1 MQWPRSVQ
9 HDPAVLQDLIRMLH
23 VASLKPECQ
32 NITNYTTIATT
43 THTPQKKKKKKA
55 KIRKQ
60 SKNKNK
66 YTHITKA
73 KQKNKTKK
81 KKNIKKLIDII
92 LI

>member
-9 HDPAVLQDLIRMLH
+9 HDPAVLQGLIRMLH

-43 THTPQKKKKKKA
+43 THTPQKKKKKQSYKNKA
-55 KIRKQ
+55 RTKTNIPISQKQ
-60 SKNKNK
+60 SK
-66 YTHITKA
+66 
-73 KQKNKTKK
+73 KK
-81 KKNIKKLIDII
+81 KKKLIDII